1 MIWGCTNILF
11 DIYVKLK
18 LLNTHNLWV
27 YLLSGIRIVL
37 TIRLVSIGEASIWEL
52 EFDVFV
58 SNFLSLE
65 IVKVYIFGV
74 T

>member
-52 EFDVFV
+52 GFDVFV